1 MRLEE
6 FADILMDLKRIKGTL
21 EDFQVKHGETIL
33 DFAAEDVS
41 GEMYLYMEVLMEI
54 YCKMTEIGK
63 AIEVFT
69 TTIKSTGTLSKST
82 DGLIY
87 YNEAPL
93 NPMDELEIFIKNE
106 EFGINGWTRVFVGL
120 NDSGQFLVGIPRDV
134 DINGVK
140 ARIRG

>member
-21 EDFQVKHGETIL
+21 EDFQLKHGEAIL

-54 YCKMTEIGK
+54 FCKSTEIGK

-69 TTIKSTGTLSKST
+69 TTIKSTGILNKDAEGTIL
-82 DGLIY
+82 
-87 YNEAPL
+87 YNDEPL
-93 NPMDELEIFIKNE
+93 KPMDNLEILLDND
-106 EFGINGWTRVFVGL
+106 EFDIHGWTRVLVGL
-120 NDSGQFLVGIPRDV
+120 NDSGQYLVGIPRDV
-134 DINGVK
+134 DINGLK

>member
-1 MRLEE
+1 MTLEE
-6 FADILMDLKRIKGTL
+6 FAEILTDLKSIKSRL
-21 EDFQVKHGETIL
+21 NDFQQRHGETIAE
-33 DFAAEDVS
+33 FAADDVE
-41 GEMYLYMEVLMEI
+41 GEEYLYMEVLLDI
-54 YCKMTEIGK
+54 FCKMTDINK
-63 AIEVFT
+63 SVEVFT